1 MPSHDSEEFGGE
13 LYHDIIARLERSW
26 GLWRD
31 ALGQVPDDSSGSS
44 RLAISLI
51 DEMVKGDEAAVE
63 RIRQLLEGDVA
74 SGNRREH
81 ASQDPLIDTSLS
93 DARREMVRV
102 HDRLLGAIEAA
113 SQASDETLE
122 QVRERIGVMTWRAY
136 EDRAS
141 RLNDNL
147 HEQST

>member
-31 ALGQVPDDSSGSS
+31 ALAQISDDPSAVNM
-44 RLAISLI
+44 LAISLI
-51 DEMVKGDEAAVE
+51 DETVAGDEDAIE
-63 RIRQLLEGDVA
+63 SIRHLLEGGSVSSNHLDA
-74 SGNRREH
+74 
-81 ASQDPLIDTSLS
+81 QDDSPAGSLP
-93 DARREMVRV
+93 DARREMSRV
-102 HDRLLGAIEAA
+102 HERLLGAIEAA
-113 SQASDETLE
+113 SQASDDTLE
-122 QVRERIGVMTWRAY
+122 QVRERIGTATWRAY

-141 RLNDNL
+141 RLNDHL